1 MQTSHFLT
9 RLLEMLHLRSLLNKE
24 TVTFI
29 AVSIFMSADAS
40 FHIALCGWKYVV
52 IRIKVTVFYPILL
65 VIFPV
70 LCDTM
75 PWFSQLIYTHLRCQS
90 TECYSHDHMGCDTV
104 MW

>member
-1 MQTSHFLT
+1 M
-9 RLLEMLHLRSLLNKE
+9 LLLRSLLNNE

-29 AVSIFMSADAS
+29 AVPLFISADAS
-40 FHIALCGWKYVV
+40 FHTALCIQKCVV
-52 IRIKVTVFYPILL
+52 VRIKVIVFYPILL

-90 TECYSHDHMGCDTV
+90 TECYSHDHLGCDTV